1 MGVTFSNEYHCYS
14 FNYFS
19 LLSFSLNV
27 IMYMILGLH
36 QIVDSFIIKNKCD
49 VHMNNYIKSVDEFGV
64 ADTFVMDEFSFVRKN
79 ILQVSS
85 IEIN

>member
-1 MGVTFSNEYHCYS
+1 MTYSNEYHCYC

-36 QIVDSFIIKNKCD
+36 QIVDSFIIRNKCN
-49 VHMNNYIKSVDEFGV
+49 V
-64 ADTFVMDEFSFVRKN
+64 
-79 ILQVSS
+79 
-85 IEIN
+85 